1 MTWFYTAID
10 LTENLDRGL
19 LAIRGVR
26 GTTAF
31 VLALALL
38 LICCG
43 IAPLVWYLDIDA
55 TLAWV
60 EPTTQQIMPTLPG
73 AVLPYLSALVLVIT
87 FLPSLIELFTARFA
101 AHIPAAGA
109 LVFAFTL
116 FDAVTD
122 YPRVAALL
130 AQYESAYAALWI
142 FGIPLYWLS
151 HPLLLFMASLGF
163 ELLLIVF
170 TILALVLLMNART
183 DASVSTRRRGYRS
196 RS

>member
-1 MTWFYTAID
+1 MTWFFSAID
-10 LTENLDRGL
+10 LTENLDRAL

-26 GTTAF
+26 GTTAI

-38 LICCG
+38 VICIG
-43 IAPLVWYLDIDA
+43 IAPLAWYLDIDA
-55 TLAWV
+55 TLSWV
-60 EPTTQQIMPTLPG
+60 EPTTEQIVPTLPG
-73 AVLPYLSALVLVIT
+73 SVLPYLSALVLIIT
-87 FLPSLIELFTARFA
+87 LLPSLIELFTARFA

-109 LVFAFTL
+109 MVFAFTL

-130 AQYESAYAALWI
+130 AEYEAAYASLWI

-151 HPLLLFMASLGF
+151 HALLLFMASLGF

-170 TILALVLLMNART
+170 SISAIILFMNGRG
-183 DASVSTRRRGYRS
+183 SGVQRRRYRGAS
-196 RS
+196 